1 MLQCDFSGYVQGH
14 YGPLLSSIIQCS
26 VTLQG
31 SRGNSD
37 SKQPT
42 TDSSETTAISEK
54 MIILWVGFG
63 TMC

>member
-1 MLQCDFSGYVQGH
+1 MEGH

-26 VTLQG
+26 VTLEG